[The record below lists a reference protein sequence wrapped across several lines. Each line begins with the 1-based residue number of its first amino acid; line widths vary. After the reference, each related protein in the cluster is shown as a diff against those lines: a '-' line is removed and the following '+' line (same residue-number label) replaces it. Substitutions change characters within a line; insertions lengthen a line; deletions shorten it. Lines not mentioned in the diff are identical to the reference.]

1 MFTRL
6 GRTPSSATCTT
17 EYQAL
22 PQRLQHPQKG
32 WQMHE
37 IKINPGPLGA
47 PDDWQERDDCME
59 VVEAMAGPLDDE
71 VAGVLMD
78 YCAKVADDAHTNKE
92 PE

>member
-1 MFTRL
+1 MFARL
-6 GRTPSSATCTT
+6 GGTPSSATCTT

-37 IKINPGPLGA
+37 VKVNPGSSVS

-59 VVEAMAGPLDDE
+59 IVEAMVGPLDDK
-71 VAGVLMD
+71 VACVLVE
-78 YCAKVADDAHTNKE
+78 YCAAVADDAHTNKE